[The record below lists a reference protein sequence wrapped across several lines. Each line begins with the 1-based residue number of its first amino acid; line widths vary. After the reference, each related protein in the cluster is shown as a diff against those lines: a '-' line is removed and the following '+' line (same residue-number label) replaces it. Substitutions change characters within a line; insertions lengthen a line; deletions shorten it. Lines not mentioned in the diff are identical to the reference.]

1 MGVGVQVPLRAPVR
15 RMLKGLKI
23 MRLPA
28 NNFSLFD
35 PKNGILS
42 LVMVGSGTTLGTARN
57 CFILFTL
64 RKIAF
69 GGCQ

>member
-1 MGVGVQVPLRAPVR
+1 
-15 RMLKGLKI
+15 